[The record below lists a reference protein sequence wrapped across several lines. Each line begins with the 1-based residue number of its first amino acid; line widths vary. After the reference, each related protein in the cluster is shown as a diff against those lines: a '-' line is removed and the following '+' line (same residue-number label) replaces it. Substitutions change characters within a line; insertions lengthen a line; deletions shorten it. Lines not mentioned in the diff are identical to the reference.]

1 MTRHDEAPAP
11 GTPCWFDLVSPD
23 AAAAAAFYA
32 ALFGWTYDVA
42 GPEHGHY
49 RMAMVDGRPAAGIG
63 QRQEGTET
71 PSAWTV
77 YLAADD
83 AATMAQ
89 RATGLGG
96 SVVVQPMEVPGM
108 GHMAIV
114 QDPGGAV
121 FGLWQPLAHRG
132 FGVTHE
138 HGTMGWCEV
147 NVPDGETAKAFYA
160 ELMGA
165 EARLLESDAVPTV
178 YYVLWKDD
186 EAVAGILEMT
196 AEWQGVPP
204 HWMPYFEVADCDAAA
219 RAAEEAGGTVS
230 VPPFDTEYGRIAVVT
245 DPFGAVFSVNQT
257 TAGR

>member
-1 MTRHDEAPAP
+1 MTRHEHAHAP
-11 GTPCWFDLVSPD
+11 GTPCWFDLLSPD
-23 AAAAAAFYA
+23 VEAAAAFYA
-32 ALFGWTYDVA
+32 TLFGWTYDVS
-42 GPEHGHY
+42 GPEYGRYH
-49 RMAMVDGRPAAGIG
+49 MAMVDGRPAAGIG
-63 QRQEGTET
+63 QRQQGTQA

-83 AATMAQ
+83 AAAMSD
-89 RATGLGG
+89 RAVALGG
-96 SVVVQPMEVPGM
+96 TVVAEPMEVPGR
-108 GHMAIV
+108 GRLAIV

-121 FGLWQPLAHRG
+121 FGLWQPLAHHG

-147 NVPDGETAKAFYA
+147 NVPDGEAAKAFYA

-165 EARLLESDAVPTV
+165 EARRLESAAVPTV
-178 YYVLWKDD
+178 YDVLWKDG

-196 AEWQGVPP
+196 AEWRGVPP
-204 HWMPYFEVADCDAAA
+204 HWMPYFEVDDCDAAA

-230 VPPFDTEYGRIAVVT
+230 VQPFDTEYGRIAVVT

-257 TAGR
+257 SAGR